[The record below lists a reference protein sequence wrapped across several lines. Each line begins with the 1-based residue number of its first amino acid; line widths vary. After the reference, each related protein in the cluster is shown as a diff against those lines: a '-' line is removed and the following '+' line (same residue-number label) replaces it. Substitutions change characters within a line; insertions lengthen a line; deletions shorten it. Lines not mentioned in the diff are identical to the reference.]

1 MTIIKLKFVHRYK
14 DRHKKERVYFRRS
27 GEKRIP
33 LPLPVG
39 SAAFLEAYKA
49 AMAGEGDKPPSV
61 KAPPQ
66 GSISALC
73 EAYYRSAD
81 FTQLSESTKG
91 TYRGIIENFRAKHGH
106 KPVAKL
112 EARHVRGFLD
122 AKSATPAAANNLL
135 RILRL
140 LMRHALERD
149 WITTDPTRDVRPL
162 RRKTD
167 GFATWSEA
175 DIARYEAAHP
185 IGSRERLAFT
195 LMLYTGARRSDVVKL
210 GWQHIQG
217 DRLVFRQQKTGG
229 RVSILIHKNLFA
241 ILATTPRDKLAFLS
255 TRLGKPFTAESFG
268 NWFRSTCKDAGLSD
282 GLSAHG
288 LRKAVARRL
297 AEAGCTPHEIA
308 AVTGHTTLK
317 EVERYTKEA
326 NRDQLAEAAI
336 TSIGGKHGT
345 PNG

>member
-1 MTIIKLKFVHRYK
+1 MTSIRLKFIHRYK
-14 DRHKKERVYFRRS
+14 DRHGKERIYFRRK
-27 GEKRIP
+27 GEKRVI
-33 LPLPVG
+33 LPGPVG
-39 SAAFLEAYKA
+39 SAAFLKAYNA
-49 AMAGEGDKPPSV
+49 ALAGDGEKQPSV
-61 KAPPQ
+61 KAPPP
-66 GSISALC
+66 GSLSALC

-112 EARHVRGFLD
+112 EARHVRGFMD
-122 AKSATPAAANNLL
+122 DKSDTPAAANNLL
-135 RILRL
+135 RMLRL

-149 WITTDPTRDVRPL
+149 WISTDPTQAVRPV

-167 GFATWSEA
+167 GFATWSED
-175 DIARYEAAHP
+175 DIARYEAFHAV
-185 IGSRERLAFT
+185 GSRERLAFS
-195 LMLYTGARRSDVVKL
+195 LLLYTGARRSDVVKL
-210 GWQHIQG
+210 GWQHVQG

-229 RVSILIHKNLFA
+229 RVSIPIHKELSA
-241 ILATTPRDKLAFLS
+241 ILTTVPRDRLAFLS
-255 TRLGKPFTAESFG
+255 TRYGKPFTAESFG
-268 NWFRSTCKDAGLSD
+268 NWFRGTCKDAD
-282 GLSAHG
+282 VPDDLSAHG

-308 AVTGHTTLK
+308 SVTGHSTLK

-336 TSIGGKHGT
+336 ASIGAKAGT